1 MKKQFIKT
9 LSAIILLIGAFIV
22 LSGCEKKQTKVEQ
35 YDDLNGM
42 SWITMY
48 YGLGSYNKVCGVTTK
63 YYFIDG
69 DSIVG
74 NI

>member
-1 MKKQFIKT
+1 MKKLILKT
-9 LSAIILLIGAFIV
+9 LSAVILLAGVFII
-22 LSGCEKKQTKVEQ
+22 LSGCEKKHTKVGLN
-35 YDDLNGM
+35 DDLNGM

-69 DSIVG
+69 DRKYCL
-74 NI
+74 